1 MNKGTIIVKKYLQIM
16 ALAGV
21 MITLSGCGRL
31 KDSSLANNATTT
43 STTKRKSYQT
53 TNTGNSG
60 YSVLLKNGR
69 YVTSPISGLTATDND
84 NSVDTRELERGLI
97 QISKN
102 QFSTNQYVFQEGQ
115 YLDSSTVTDWLTRK
129 SKSNPKGLN
138 PINNGKTGTDTRNPI
153 YLEEIIEQDY
163 LTGSDSKYSI
173 GGMSLGLAMN
183 SVDYFQ
189 KKRNGAEFQTDISRA
204 EQRAQGEK
212 MANEIVARLRKK
224 KALKNIP
231 ITVGLFSKTGK
242 DSLVGGT
249 YFAYGTAASNSS
261 KITKW
266 KSVSEKIQILPTTG
280 NEKAINSND
289 ASHFNDFK
297 TSIQNY
303 FPNISGVTATLRYD
317 NGKLAQENIS
327 VTTQFYGYEQI
338 QSFTRL
344 ALSTAKKYLPNN
356 IPIEIR
362 IGSVDDVQALI
373 AKETGDS
380 DYQVHVYGGE

>member
-1 MNKGTIIVKKYLQIM
+1 MNKGTIIVRKYLQII

-21 MITLSGCGRL
+21 ALTLSSCGKL

-43 STTKRKSYQT
+43 STTKKKNYQT

-60 YSVLLKNGR
+60 YSVLMKNGR
-69 YVTSPISGLTATDND
+69 YVTSPIAGLTATDND

-115 YLDSSTVTDWLTRK
+115 QLDTSTVTDWLTRK
-129 SKSNPKGLN
+129 SKSNPTGLN
-138 PINNGKTGTDTRNPI
+138 PASNGKSGSDNRTPI
-153 YLEEIIEQDY
+153 YLEEIVEQDY
-163 LTGSDSKYSI
+163 LTSSGSKYSL

-183 SVDYFQ
+183 SVDYYQ
-189 KKRNGAEFQTDISRA
+189 KKRDGAQFQTDISRA

-212 MANEIVARLRKK
+212 IANEIIGRLRKK
-224 KALKNIP
+224 KALKKIP

-249 YFAYGTAASNSS
+249 YFAYGTAAANSS
-261 KITKW
+261 KIVKW
-266 KSVSEKIQILPTTG
+266 KSVSEKMQVLPTTG
-280 NEKAINSND
+280 NEKAINSDD

-297 TSIQNY
+297 TAIQNY

-327 VTTQFYGYEQI
+327 ITTQFYGYEQI

-344 ALSTAKKYLPNN
+344 VLSTAKKYLANN
-356 IPIEIR
+356 IPIEIK

-380 DYQVHVYGGE
+380 DYLVHVYGGE